1 MLSEKEKMLSGKLYD
16 PTDSELAKLRL
27 KAHKL
32 SKDYNDT
39 YEDEEKKRFEILKE
53 LLGEVN
59 EGVYLQGPIQFDYGV
74 FTKFGKNFYANF
86 NFTVLDCCPV
96 NIGDDVFIGANV
108 SYTLLNL
115 FQLFL

>member
-53 LLGEVN
+53 L
-59 EGVYLQGPIQFDYGV
+59 
-74 FTKFGKNFYANF
+74 
-86 NFTVLDCCPV
+86 
-96 NIGDDVFIGANV
+96 
-108 SYTLLNL
+108 
-115 FQLFL
+115 